1 MRIATVLTG
10 LNVAAL
16 ALAASLAQA
25 DTFTQDLNFAWSGDG
40 PLEVGNFAGFD
51 NAGGTRTLTGVNI
64 AIDAEAA
71 WNLTFQNYSAEAF
84 AADEWWGEGFANF
97 NIHLG
102 EFGSGAERIAGFI
115 DFTHVTGDLG
125 AGSGDIFGEP
135 GDPSVSVSLSNSI
148 VGAFD
153 LDASEFGVVTSGDV
167 LARILGFTD
176 VVVDGPNG
184 APGIIFGETDL
195 LTATGVLTLTYQYTT
210 VPAPA
215 GAALLGGF
223 GLVGLRR
230 RRGS

>member
-1 MRIATVLTG
+1 MRNAAVVT
-10 LNVAAL
+10 AL
-16 ALAASLAQA
+16 ALAAPLALA
-25 DTFTQDLNFAWSGDG
+25 DSITQDLNFNWSGDG

-51 NAGGTRTLTGVNI
+51 NAGGTRILTGVNI
-64 AIDAEAA
+64 AIDAEAQ
-71 WNLTFQNYSAEAF
+71 WDLTFHNYSAEAF

-115 DFTHVTGDLG
+115 DFTHVTGELG

-135 GDPSVSVSLSNSI
+135 GEPSVSVSLFNDI

-195 LTATGVLTLTYQYTT
+195 LTVTGGLTLTYEYTI
-210 VPAPA
+210 VPAPGA
-215 GAALLGGF
+215 GALLGGL
-223 GLVGLRR
+223 GMLATRR
-230 RRGS
+230 RRA